1 MHDISCCGVV
11 KQAPFAVSYL
21 LSNTEI
27 QLLRMDLKETWMKSI
42 RDVLP
47 GFVTVVDR

>member
-11 KQAPFAVSYL
+11 KQAPFAVSHL

-27 QLLRMDLKETWMKSI
+27 QLLRMGLKELDKVSQGCTA
-42 RDVLP
+42 RLYY
-47 GFVTVVDR
+47 VVNR